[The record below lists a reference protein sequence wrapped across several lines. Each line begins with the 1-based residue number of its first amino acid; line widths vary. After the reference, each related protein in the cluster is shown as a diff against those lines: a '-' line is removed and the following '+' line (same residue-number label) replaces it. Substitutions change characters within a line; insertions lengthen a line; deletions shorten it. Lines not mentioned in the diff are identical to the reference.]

1 LSQPKVALLLD
12 AIAQILRHGK
22 KPLLLKSHVH
32 REIFFI
38 LTAMDPL
45 NEGVGLGDRLI
56 AL

>member
-1 LSQPKVALLLD
+1 MARSRCCSEP
-12 AIAQILRHGK
+12 HGK
-22 KPLLLKSHVH
+22 
-32 REIFFI
+32 IFFI